1 MMKRLQETNATI
13 GGVILAAGKS
23 QRMGPQNKL
32 LAEVNGVPMI
42 RQITCVMLEGG
53 LSDLIVVTG
62 HEHNQVAAALAD
74 LPVRCLYNAN
84 YQSGLA
90 TSVAC
95 GVRYH
100 RARLHMAVLIAL
112 GDMPR
117 VTSNL
122 ISTLLRGHVGL
133 TDAPNRITLPVRDGK
148 CGNPVIWGREFFDSL
163 TALTGDAGGRTVFAK
178 NKNAVNSLKWPDDS
192 IHFDVDTPYA
202 LSQLRKEQQVS

>member
-1 MMKRLQETNATI
+1 MMKRSQVSNATI
-13 GGVILAAGKS
+13 GGVILAGGKS
-23 QRMGPQNKL
+23 QRMAPKNKL
-32 LAEVNGVPMI
+32 LAEVNGVPII

-53 LSDLIVVTG
+53 LSDLVVVTG
-62 HEHNQVAAALAD
+62 HEHKEVAAALAD
-74 LPVRCLYNAN
+74 LPVNCLYNEN
-84 YQSGLA
+84 YPSGQA

-117 VTSNL
+117 VTSDL
-122 ISTLLRGHVGL
+122 IANLLRGHVSL
-133 TDAPNRITLPVRDGK
+133 TDAPNRITVPVHDGRY
-148 CGNPVIWGREFFDSL
+148 GNPVIWGRGFFESL
-163 TALTGDAGGRTVFAK
+163 TALTGDAGGRTIFAE

-202 LSQLRKEQQVS
+202 LSQLRKKPQVS

>member
-1 MMKRLQETNATI
+1 MMKRSQVSNATI

-23 QRMGPQNKL
+23 QRMGPKNKL
-32 LAEVNGVPMI
+32 LAEVNGLPMI

-62 HEHNQVAAALAD
+62 HEHKKVAAALAD
-74 LPVRCLYNAN
+74 LPVRCLYNAD
-84 YQSGLA
+84 YSSGQA

-100 RARLHMAVLIAL
+100 KARLHMAVLIAL

-117 VTSNL
+117 VTSDL
-122 ISTLLRGHVGL
+122 IATLLRSHVGL
-133 TDAPNRITLPVRDGK
+133 TDSPNRITVPVRDGRL
-148 CGNPVIWGREFFDSL
+148 GNPVIWGSGFFESL
-163 TALTGDAGGRTVFAK
+163 TALTGDTGGRTVFAE

-192 IHFDVDTPYA
+192 IHFDIDTPYA
-202 LSQLRKEQQVS
+202 LSQFRLKQQVS